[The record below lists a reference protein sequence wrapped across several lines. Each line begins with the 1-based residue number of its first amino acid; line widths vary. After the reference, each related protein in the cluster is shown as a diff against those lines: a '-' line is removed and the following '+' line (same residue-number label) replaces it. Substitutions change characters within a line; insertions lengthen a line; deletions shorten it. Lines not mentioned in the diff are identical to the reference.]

1 MLKKD
6 KENTT
11 NEKRDG
17 EKLFSNRKKKCPL
30 PTVVLPTLWQFILGL
45 HNGFIFEQDNM
56 EVLGKVLLHDHY
68 INISMVQVRS
78 EISEF
83 CW

>member
-11 NEKRDG
+11 KEKRG
-17 EKLFSNRKKKCPL
+17 GGKLLSNRKKMCAL
-30 PTVVLPTLWQFILGL
+30 PTVVLPTLWQFILSV
-45 HNGFIFEQDNM
+45 HHGFIFEQDNT

-68 INISMVQVRS
+68 INFSMVQVRS
-78 EISEF
+78 ENSEF
-83 CW
+83 C